1 VYLALDSC
9 RLIVAV
15 GGGTQRGT
23 QSLIAAG
30 DASSLCKV
38 LLALLLSDLDL
49 LFFAA
54 AAKLIGL
61 QQVLCLEGGAAML
74 GDVAVRHG
82 EWTGRWG
89 AGWREV
95 GGGERCMSEEGKQQ

>member
-1 VYLALDSC
+1 MSANGVDRRDGDHGYLALDSC

-15 GGGTQRGT
+15 GGGAQRGT
-23 QSLIAAG
+23 QGLVAAG

-49 LFFAA
+49 LFLAA

-74 GDVAVRHG
+74 GNVAVRHA
-82 EWTGRWG
+82 EWTGR
-89 AGWREV
+89 
-95 GGGERCMSEEGKQQ
+95 